1 MKNIKFLS
9 IPNSEQFF
17 NARQKGYTRLL
28 VIGQHSLSAA
38 IVYGYL
44 MELIKYKYL
53 QNLVKLIKTRLF
65 HLLTR
70 FPKLSNILEC
80 IQCDSS
86 RELIDSLF
94 NEDML
99 QAEILELS
107 SELAM
112 QNDAETACKDLIRFS
127 YELNIAFTIFTH
139 NNTILEIS
147 EFRFKYHANIAIMQI
162 HKNDDLETLLLYKQ
176 NNEQVAI
183 YPKIFASQSK
193 NEKALIDT
201 IAFLSDILR
210 QRKIHKE
217 KSSRIFNY
225 LLNIKENSSI
235 N

>member
-1 MKNIKFLS
+1 
-9 IPNSEQFF
+9 
-17 NARQKGYTRLL
+17 
-28 VIGQHSLSAA
+28 
-38 IVYGYL
+38 
-44 MELIKYKYL
+44 
-53 QNLVKLIKTRLF
+53 
-65 HLLTR
+65 
-70 FPKLSNILEC
+70 
-80 IQCDSS
+80 
-86 RELIDSLF
+86 
-94 NEDML
+94 
-99 QAEILELS
+99 
-107 SELAM
+107 
-112 QNDAETACKDLIRFS
+112 
-127 YELNIAFTIFTH
+127 
-139 NNTILEIS
+139 
-147 EFRFKYHANIAIMQI
+147 MQI